1 MKVIDNITVRL
12 RNELID
18 SIQKG
23 SKVSI
28 AASCFSIYAY
38 KELKKQLESV
48 DELRFLFTSPTFV
61 KESSKKEKREFYIP
75 RLNREAGLYGTEF
88 ELKLRN
94 EMNQKA
100 IAKEQF
106 FRPLSVL
113 QQQTSAVSAGT
124 MPII

>member
-38 KELKKQLESV
+38 
-48 DELRFLFTSPTFV
+48 
-61 KESSKKEKREFYIP
+61 
-75 RLNREAGLYGTEF
+75 
-88 ELKLRN
+88 
-94 EMNQKA
+94 
-100 IAKEQF
+100 
-106 FRPLSVL
+106 
-113 QQQTSAVSAGT
+113 
-124 MPII
+124 